1 MGNQPVDG
9 SESRFF
15 VREGGIGAEIFPG
28 ITYPVGSL
36 ILGLDYEANS
46 INAAAGDEDQ
56 TQEIQYNN
64 GGKLASSGLP
74 ANEGGTPQF
83 ASFYYDRQTGVVHAE
98 GFAGKNIIGDTGTSN
113 GDIGTGGDIIYTG
126 SGTTVAGYIYYLNS
140 SNTWITA
147 QPSTTSTA
155 LGLLAVALGSSPST
169 DGMLL
174 RGTVTISYLSG
185 SPQIGNVAYLGG
197 SAYFSGIA
205 DVVAPSSS
213 GNVVRVV
220 GYSLTTSGTSSKIWF
235 NPSDDWVVVA

>member
-1 MGNQPVDG
+1 MCI
-9 SESRFF
+9 R
-15 VREGGIGAEIFPG
+15 
-28 ITYPVGSL
+28 
-36 ILGLDYEANS
+36 
-46 INAAAGDEDQ
+46 
-56 TQEIQYNN
+56 
-64 GGKLASSGLP
+64 
-74 ANEGGTPQF
+74 
-83 ASFYYDRQTGVVHAE
+83 DR
-98 GFAGKNIIGDTGTSN
+98 
-113 GDIGTGGDIIYTG
+113 DIGTGGDIIYTG

-140 SNTWITA
+140 SNTWIAA